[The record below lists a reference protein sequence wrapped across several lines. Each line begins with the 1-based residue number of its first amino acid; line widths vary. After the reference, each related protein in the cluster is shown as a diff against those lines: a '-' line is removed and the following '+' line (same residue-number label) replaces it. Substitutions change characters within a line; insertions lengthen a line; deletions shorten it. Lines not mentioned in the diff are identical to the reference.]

1 MQEASSFQVFN
12 ASAGSG
18 KTFTLV
24 KSYLKIIL
32 GTPNIY
38 RFNQILAIT
47 FTNKAAQEMKERVL
61 LGLTNFSKGN
71 FNDLENQLCS
81 EMALSK
87 TLLQHRATLV
97 LNEILNNYSA
107 FSITTIDSFTYKLI
121 KNFAFDLGLNLN
133 FELELTTKNVLTH
146 AVEILISKI
155 GKDQNIT
162 DVLLDFALFKW
173 RQDETWD
180 VTFALNNIANLLTDE
195 TSILEVEKLNSK
207 TLANFLDLH
216 KLLQK
221 RIASFEKEAVE
232 LGESGLELIKNMAV
246 SFEAFS
252 YQDFPNFLKK
262 LAKKDFITIS
272 FEGRLAKNIASD
284 NWFKKDAN
292 SADKE
297 IIEAH
302 SATLKQIYLKI
313 ENLFSQQFG
322 NYILAKLMIAKIIP
336 LSVLSE
342 LNKCVETY
350 KVDNNIRLNSEFNQL
365 IRNHIKN
372 EPAPFIYEKIGEKF
386 QYFFID
392 EMQDTSVFQWEN
404 LIPLIGNALHQQDS
418 SLFLVGDAKQAIY
431 RWRGGKAQQFISL
444 STDKNESEIDHD
456 AKENNPFFIEKEV
469 KSLETNFRSYSEI
482 INFNNRFFKNSA
494 KYLTNIAHQNLY
506 TLGNNQQDNSK
517 KGGYVQIDFLEKVTR
532 ENPSKETYSDKILQI
547 LNQLDSSYNF
557 GDVCVLVR
565 SKKTGIEIANNLT
578 TAGYEIVT
586 SDSLLLYQSTY
597 VDFCLNFLKYLV
609 REDDKIALAKALIFL
624 HKHLQLQMAL
634 PDLLAD
640 LTQQSKSKLQQRLKA
655 FGIYFNESVF
665 NSLSLYQAV
674 AYLIRSFKLV
684 KIADAYIQFF
694 MEEVLTF
701 EQQQKGDLSNFL
713 DYFED
718 KKEDLS
724 IVSPKN
730 KNAIQILTIHKA
742 KGLEFPIVI
751 FPNDENLYREKNP
764 TEWYHPENPEDF
776 NNFESILIEGGPR
789 LEQTDKVGREIY
801 ELKKESLELD
811 NMNLLYVGLTR
822 AEEQLYIIT
831 APASS
836 TTQSITYGKIFEDF
850 LKINQLWQSGKN
862 TYCFGKNQRPQQ
874 VNEPKTDKF
883 ETILLESISTDWESH
898 NIKIV
903 SNASK
908 YWDDEQHK
916 AADYGTLLHDILAEI
931 KTADDV
937 NAAVNKYQ
945 IIGKI
950 TSTEASDFKKLLTQ
964 LVNHPLLKTY
974 YHHNNT
980 VYNECEIATNTK
992 QLYRLDRLIITD
1004 NTAVIIDYK
1013 TGKPKEEHQI
1023 QINQYADAIETLNFK
1038 ITTKILV
1045 YLQEPLNIVFVN

>member
-1 MQEASSFQVFN
+1 MQDSSSFQVFN

-32 GTPNIY
+32 ESPDIY
-38 RFNQILAIT
+38 RYNQILAIT
-47 FTNKAAQEMKERVL
+47 FTNKAAQEMKDRVL
-61 LGLTNFSKGN
+61 SGLTNFSKGN

-87 TLLQHRATLV
+87 AVLQHRATLV

-133 FELELTTKNVLTH
+133 FELELNTKNVLTH

-162 DVLLDFALFKW
+162 DILLDFALFKW
-173 RQDETWD
+173 QLDETWD
-180 VTFALNNIANLLTDE
+180 VTFALNKIANLLTDE
-195 TSILEVEKLNSK
+195 TSILEVEKLNTK
-207 TLANFLDLH
+207 TLADFLDLH

-221 RIASFEKEAVE
+221 RIAGFEKKAVE
-232 LGESGLELIKNMAV
+232 LGESGLELIKNMTV

-262 LAKKDFITIS
+262 LTKKDFITIS
-272 FEGRLAKNIASD
+272 FEGRLAKNIAND
-284 NWFKKDAN
+284 IWFKKDAN
-292 SADKE
+292 IADKE

-302 SATLKQIYLKI
+302 YADLKQIYLSI
-313 ENLFSQQFG
+313 EILFSQQFG
-322 NYILAKLMIAKIIP
+322 NYTLAKLMIAKLIP

-350 KVDNNIRLNSEFNQL
+350 KIDNNIRLNSEFNQI

-431 RWRGGKAQQFISL
+431 RWRGGKAEQFVSL
-444 STDKNESEIDHD
+444 STNKNRSEIEGD
-456 AKENNPFFIEKEV
+456 AQEYNPFFIEKEV
-469 KSLETNFRSYSEI
+469 KSLERNFRSYSEI
-482 INFNNRFFKNSA
+482 INFNNGFFKNAA
-494 KYLTNIAHQNLY
+494 KFLTNIAHQNLY
-506 TLGNNQQDNSK
+506 TLGNNQQENSK
-517 KGGYVQIDFLEKVTR
+517 KGGYVQIDFLEKVTK
-532 ENPSKETYSDKILQI
+532 ENPLKETYSDKILQI
-547 LNQLDSSYNF
+547 LSQLDSSYNF

-609 REDDKIALAKALIFL
+609 QEDDKTALAKALIFL

-640 LTQQSKSKLQQRLKA
+640 LTQQPKSKLQQSMTA
-655 FGIYFNESVF
+655 FGVYFNESVF
-665 NSLSLYQAV
+665 NGLSLYQAV

-694 MEEVLTF
+694 MEEVLKF

-718 KKEDLS
+718 NKEDLS

-751 FPNDENLYREKNP
+751 FPNNENLYREKNP
-764 TEWYHPENPEDF
+764 TEWYHPKNPEDF
-776 NNFESILIEGGPR
+776 NNFESILMEGGSR
-789 LEQTDKVGREIY
+789 LEQTDKVGQEIY

-822 AEEQLYIIT
+822 AVEQLYIIT
-831 APASS
+831 ERPPATGETISY
-836 TTQSITYGKIFEDF
+836 SIIIEDY
-850 LKINQLWQSGKN
+850 LKINHLWQENQN
-862 TYCFGKNQRPQQ
+862 TYCFGITNRPQQ
-874 VNEPKTDKF
+874 TKNNLPTTD
-883 ETILLESISTDWESH
+883 ETFLLESISTDWESH

-908 YWDDEQHK
+908 YWNDEQHE
-916 AADYGTLLHDILAEI
+916 AADFGTLLHDILAEI

-937 NAAVNKYQ
+937 NIAVNQYQ
-945 IIGKI
+945 KIGKI
-950 TSTEASDFKKLLTQ
+950 TPIEASDFKKLLNQ

-974 YHHNNT
+974 YSHNNT

-1013 TGKPKEEHQI
+1013 TGKPKEEHQL
-1023 QINQYADAIETLNFK
+1023 QINQYANIIETLNFK
-1038 ITTKILV
+1038 ITAKILV
-1045 YLQEPLNIVFVN
+1045 YLQEPLNIIFVN